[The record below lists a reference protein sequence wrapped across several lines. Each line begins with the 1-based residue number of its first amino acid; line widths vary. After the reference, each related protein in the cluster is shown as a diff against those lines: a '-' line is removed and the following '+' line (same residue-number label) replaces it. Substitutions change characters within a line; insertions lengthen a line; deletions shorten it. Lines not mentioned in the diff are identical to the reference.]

1 MALWGRR
8 AVERIPS
15 VALWSRRAVER
26 IPSVALWSRRAVER
40 IPSVALWSHC
50 CRVYIRQIVAVT
62 FQDCRGNFPYWLSR
76 LPPRLFFPT
85 KNNTTV
91 ELRKEC

>member
-50 CRVYIRQIVAVT
+50 CRLHPA
-62 FQDCRGNFPYWLSR
+62 DCRGNLSR
-76 LPPRLFFPT
+76 LSR
-85 KNNTTV
+85 
-91 ELRKEC
+91 